1 MKRIVTISAA
11 VVLGTLMFNVTLVQA
26 GDKGHKDNGNSS
38 SKHSSSDKYKDFWKD
53 LVCDFDHDFCH
64 HGSND
69 WHSGPTENMGG
80 TKNHPPGT
88 PGGPPL
94 PTPVSGG
101 FHIISGTTIYG
112 PVVLSNPKPVIHRF
126 PISNV
131 NLTQQLQKGK
141 QIPNIGTGL
150 KGFTG
155 AVGSAVDS
163 GMDAFG
169 SVGLGVAK
177 GVGSVVGG
185 VEGAV
190 SDVANG
196 VEGAISD
203 IF

>member
-1 MKRIVTISAA
+1 MKRIVTISAV
-11 VVLGTLMFNVTLVQA
+11 VVLGTLMFNVALVQA

-53 LVCDFDHDFCH
+53 LVSDFDHDFCH
-64 HGSND
+64 HGSSCN
-69 WHSGPTENMGG
+69 SGPTEYTGG
-80 TKNHPPGT
+80 SKNPPPGT
-88 PGGPPL
+88 PGGAPL
-94 PTPVSGG
+94 PTRKFYPVNTRLLGQLNTTKK
-101 FHIISGTTIYG
+101 ISPVLAKYG
-112 PVVLSNPKPVIHRF
+112 QGNFRQLLPTSN
-126 PISNV
+126 
-131 NLTQQLQKGK
+131 K

-150 KGFTG
+150 GGFTG
-155 AVGSAVDS
+155 AVGGAVNS

-169 SVGLGVAK
+169 SLGLGVAK

-196 VEGAISD
+196 VEGALSD